1 MAATEW
7 KIVGVS
13 VKGFSH
19 QANGTECQD
28 SYAVSAIEGGWLV
41 AMVSDGAGSASRSSE
56 GARALCKGL
65 VAYLGPRVAEN
76 NQPDETVVRL
86 WVEESVELVRASL
99 DKSEGRALT
108 EFHATL
114 VGVIAGPHGG
124 AFFHIGDGAGCAT
137 LLDDLSVK
145 VMSLPE
151 NGEYAN
157 ETYFFT
163 QSDWKDHLRLTPF
176 GPHFNLIAL
185 MSDGVT
191 PFALE
196 PGESGPHSPFF
207 APVSHFLTSHSREEG
222 ERALAAT
229 LERDAIRNITGD
241 DKTLVWAARVE
252 PDG

>member
-1 MAATEW
+1 M
-7 KIVGVS
+7 
-13 VKGFSH
+13 
-19 QANGTECQD
+19 
-28 SYAVSAIEGGWLV
+28 
-41 AMVSDGAGSASRSSE
+41 
-56 GARALCKGL
+56 
-65 VAYLGPRVAEN
+65 AYLGPRVAEN

-86 WVEESVELVRASL
+86 WVEEGVELVRASL
-99 DKSEGRALT
+99 DNSGGRALT

-124 AFFHIGDGAGCAT
+124 VFFHIGDGAGCAT

-163 QSDWKDHLRLTPF
+163 RSDWKDHLRLNPF

-196 PGESGPHSPFF
+196 PGKSGPHPPFF
-207 APVSHFLTSHSREEG
+207 GPVSNFLAHHNREEG

-229 LERDAIRNITGD
+229 LERDAIRKITGD